1 MLILQQALF
10 VIIIFLCIYALI
22 DRVCRCVEYCK
33 EIKAHRCKC
42 EERQYEASGAK
53 TNPKE

>member
-42 EERQYEASGAK
+42 EERQYEASGTK
-53 TNPKE
+53 TNSKE